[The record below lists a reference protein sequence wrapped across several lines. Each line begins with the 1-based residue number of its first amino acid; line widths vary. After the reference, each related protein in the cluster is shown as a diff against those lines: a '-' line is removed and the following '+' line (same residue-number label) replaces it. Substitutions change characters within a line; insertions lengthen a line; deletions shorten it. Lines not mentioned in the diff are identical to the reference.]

1 MFRIL
6 EILNF
11 HPCDFSGG
19 IPVSLVGKYLNTVQ
33 HAMMI
38 LEDPS
43 VTPVQTYYS
52 VSILIYSL
60 IKILSLARP
69 VCLVRSGPGPYELT

>member
-1 MFRIL
+1 M
-6 EILNF
+6 
-11 HPCDFSGG
+11 
-19 IPVSLVGKYLNTVQ
+19 GKYLNTVQ

-52 VSILIYSL
+52 VSTLISRGERKTIVTDIFMNSIFSHIFVPFCDVHVPL
-60 IKILSLARP
+60 NFH
-69 VCLVRSGPGPYELT
+69 